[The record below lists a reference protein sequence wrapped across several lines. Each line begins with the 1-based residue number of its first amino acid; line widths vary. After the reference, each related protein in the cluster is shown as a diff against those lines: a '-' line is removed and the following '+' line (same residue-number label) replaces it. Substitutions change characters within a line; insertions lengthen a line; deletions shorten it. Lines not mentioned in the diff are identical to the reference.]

1 VINNDEGR
9 IIMGRLDG
17 KIAVVTGAGSGIG
30 RAVAVMFAKEGA
42 KVVCANRTESDGEET
57 LRQIVAAG
65 GEGFYVKTDVR
76 KKEDIKNLR
85 EKTLEKYGD
94 VTTLFN
100 CAGILVHGP
109 FMEHNDEDLS
119 KVFETN
125 FRGYYWMMQE
135 FLPDLVRNG
144 HTSITNVASISVM
157 KPETGAYLYGAM
169 KAAVNKM
176 TRDLTREYSSQ
187 GVRLN
192 VICPGPVQ
200 TNLTPEWVR
209 NSAEAQEEICN
220 ANCPVGRLGVPD
232 DIAYAAVWLASDE
245 ADWVTGSTI
254 VIDGGA
260 CNMG

>member
-1 VINNDEGR
+1 
-9 IIMGRLDG
+9 MGRMDG

-30 RAVAVMFAKEGA
+30 RGVAVRFALEGA
-42 KVVCANRTESDGEET
+42 RVVCANRNEADGAET
-57 LRQIVAAG
+57 LRLIEAAG
-65 GEGFYVKTDVR
+65 GEGIFVKTDVR
-76 KKEDIKNLR
+76 SKADIAALHR
-85 EKTLEKYGD
+85 AALDKYGD

-100 CAGILVHGP
+100 CAGVLVHKP
-109 FMEHNDEDLS
+109 YLEQDDDDYL
-119 KVFETN
+119 KITETN

-135 FLPDLVRNG
+135 FLPTLIKNG

-157 KPETGAYLYGAM
+157 KPESDAYLYGAM
-169 KAAVNKM
+169 KAAINKM
-176 TRDLTREYSSQ
+176 TRDMIREFSPQ

-200 TNLTPEWVR
+200 TNLTPDWVR
-209 NSAEAQEEICN
+209 NDPEMQAQICREV
-220 ANCPVGRLGVPD
+220 CPVGRLGVPD

>member
-1 VINNDEGR
+1 
-9 IIMGRLDG
+9 MGRMNG

-42 KVVCANRTESDGEET
+42 KVVCANRSEADGADT
-57 LRQIVAAG
+57 LAMIRDVG
-65 GEGFYVKTDVR
+65 GEGMFISTDVR
-76 KKEDIKNLR
+76 KKGDISNLLTG
-85 EKTLEKYGD
+85 TLDAYGD

-100 CAGILVHGP
+100 CAGVLVHAP
-109 FMEHNDEDLS
+109 FMEHTDDDLA

-125 FRGYYWMMQE
+125 FRGYYWTMQE
-135 FLPDLVRNG
+135 FLPALVRNG
-144 HTSITNVASISVM
+144 HASITNVASISVM
-157 KPETGAYLYGAM
+157 KPESDAYLYGAM
-169 KAAVNKM
+169 KAAINKM
-176 TRDLTREYSSQ
+176 TRDMIREFSPL

-200 TNLTPEWVR
+200 TNLTPEYVR
-209 NSAEAQEEICN
+209 NSPEIQAEICK
-220 ANCPVGRLGVPD
+220 AVCPVGRLGEPD

-245 ADWVTGSTI
+245 ANWVTGSTI

>member
-1 VINNDEGR
+1 
-9 IIMGRLDG
+9 MGRMNG

-30 RAVAVMFAKEGA
+30 RAVSVMFAKEGA
-42 KVVCANRTESDGEET
+42 KVVCANRTEADGNET
-57 LRQIVAAG
+57 LAMIKSVG
-65 GEGFYVKTDVR
+65 GDGVYVKTDVR
-76 KKEDIKNLR
+76 KKEDIKNLHL
-85 EKTLEKYGD
+85 KAIGAFGD

-100 CAGILVHGP
+100 CAGILVHAP
-109 FMEHNDEDLS
+109 FMDHTDADLE

-135 FLPDLVRNG
+135 FLPTLVKNG
-144 HTSITNVASISVM
+144 HASVTNVASISVM
-157 KPETGAYLYGAM
+157 KPETDAYLYGAM

-176 TRDLTREYSSQ
+176 TRDLIREYSPQ

-200 TNLTPEWVR
+200 TNLTPDYVR
-209 NSAEAQEEICN
+209 NSPEIQAEICK
-220 ANCPVGRLGVPD
+220 AVCPVGRLGEPD

>member
-1 VINNDEGR
+1 MS
-9 IIMGRLDG
+9 MGRLDG

-30 RAVAVMFAKEGA
+30 RGTAIMFAKEGA
-42 KVVCANRTESDGEET
+42 KVVCANRNKADGQET
-57 LRQIVAAG
+57 LEGIKAVG
-65 GEGFYVKTDVR
+65 GEGIFVSTDVQ
-76 KKEDIKNLR
+76 KKSDIDNLL
-85 EKTLEKYGD
+85 KVTLDTYGS

-100 CAGILVHGP
+100 SAGVLVHKP
-109 FMEHNDEDLS
+109 FLEHDDADLT
-119 KVFETN
+119 KLFETN
-125 FRGYYWMMQE
+125 FRGYYWMMQA
-135 FLPDLVRNG
+135 FLPSLVKHG
-144 HTSITNVASISVM
+144 HSSITNVASISVM
-157 KPETGAYLYGAM
+157 KPETNAYLYGAF
-169 KAAVNKM
+169 KAAINKM
-176 TRDLTREYSSQ
+176 TRDLIREFSPQ

-209 NSAEAQEEICN
+209 NNPEVQKQIQQEV
-220 ANCPVGRLGVPD
+220 CPVGRLGVPD

>member
-1 VINNDEGR
+1 
-9 IIMGRLDG
+9 MGRLAG
-17 KIAVVTGAGSGIG
+17 KVAVVTGAGSGIG

-42 KVVCANRTESDGEET
+42 KVVCANRNEADGAET
-57 LRQIVAAG
+57 LALIKGVG
-65 GEGFYVKTDVR
+65 GEGIYVRTDVR
-76 KKEDIKNLR
+76 RKDDVKNLHT
-85 EKTLEKYGD
+85 KTLDAYGD

-100 CAGILVHGP
+100 CAGILVHAT
-109 FMEHNDEDLS
+109 FLEHTDDDLA

-125 FRGYYWMMQE
+125 FRGYYWSMQE
-135 FLPDLVRNG
+135 FLPTLVRNG
-144 HTSITNVASISVM
+144 HASITNVASISVM
-157 KPETGAYLYGAM
+157 KPESDAYLYGAM
-169 KAAVNKM
+169 KAAINKM
-176 TRDLTREYSSQ
+176 TRDLVREFSPQ

-209 NSAEAQEEICN
+209 NSPEAQAEICK
-220 ANCPVGRLGVPD
+220 AVCPVGRLGKPD

-245 ADWVTGSTI
+245 ADWITGSTI

>member
-1 VINNDEGR
+1 
-9 IIMGRLDG
+9 MGRMEG

-30 RAVAVMFAKEGA
+30 RAAAVMFAKEGA
-42 KVVCANRTESDGEET
+42 KVVCANRTVSDGETTLQMIRDEGGDGVYIPTDIMKKADIKRLLDET
-57 LRQIVAAG
+57 LI
-65 GEGFYVKTDVR
+65 T
-76 KKEDIKNLR
+76 
-85 EKTLEKYGD
+85 YGK

-109 FMEHNDEDLS
+109 FLEHTEEDIA
-119 KVFETN
+119 KVYETN
-125 FRGYYWMMQE
+125 FLGYFRMMQT
-135 FLPDLVRNG
+135 FLPELVRHG
-144 HTSITNVASISVM
+144 HSSITNVASISVM
-157 KPETGAYLYGAM
+157 KPETNAYIYGAM

-176 TRDLTREYSSQ
+176 TRDLTREYTPL

-200 TNLTPEWVR
+200 TNLTPKHVR
-209 NSAEAQEEICN
+209 ESKEIQQEIIR
-220 ANCPVGRLGVPD
+220 AVCPVGRLGVPD

>member
-1 VINNDEGR
+1 
-9 IIMGRLDG
+9 MGRMDG

-42 KVVCANRTESDGEET
+42 KVVCANRTEEDGNET
-57 LRQIVAAG
+57 IARIKAAG
-65 GEGFYVKTDVR
+65 GEAVYVKTNVR
-76 KKEDIKNLR
+76 EKADIDNLR
-85 EKTLEKYGD
+85 DRALETYGD

-100 CAGILVHGP
+100 CAGILVHAP
-109 FMEHNDEDLS
+109 FMEHTDADLE

-125 FRGYYWMMQE
+125 FRGYYWMMQS
-135 FLPDLVRNG
+135 FLPTLVKNG
-144 HTSITNVASISVM
+144 HASITNVASISVI
-157 KPETGAYLYGAM
+157 KPETNAYLYGAM
-169 KAAVNKM
+169 KAAINKM
-176 TRDLTREYSSQ
+176 TRDMIREFSPQ

-200 TNLTPEWVR
+200 TNLTPEYVR
-209 NSAEAQEEICN
+209 NSPEIQAEICK
-220 ANCPVGRLGVPD
+220 AVCPVGRLGEPD

>member
-1 VINNDEGR
+1 
-9 IIMGRLDG
+9 MGRMEG
-17 KIAVVTGAGSGIG
+17 KIAVVTGTGSGIG
-30 RAVAVMFAKEGA
+30 RAVAIMFAKEGA
-42 KVVCANRTESDGEET
+42 KVVCANRNEDDGNET
-57 LRQIVAAG
+57 LRMIKECG
-65 GEGFYVKTDVR
+65 GEGIYVRTDVR
-76 KKEDIKNLR
+76 DKSDIKNLLAR
-85 EKTLEKYGD
+85 TLEAYGD

-100 CAGILVHGP
+100 NAGVLVHAP
-109 FMEHNDEDLS
+109 FMEHTDDDLL

-125 FRGYYWMMQE
+125 FRGYYWTMQE
-135 FLPDLVRNG
+135 FLPALIKNG
-144 HTSITNVASISVM
+144 HASITNVASISVM
-157 KPETGAYLYGAM
+157 KPESDAYLYGAM
-169 KAAVNKM
+169 KAGINKM
-176 TRDLTREYSSQ
+176 TRDMIREFSPQ

-209 NSAEAQEEICN
+209 NNPEVQAEICK
-220 ANCPVGRLGVPD
+220 AVCPVGRLGEPN

>member
-1 VINNDEGR
+1 
-9 IIMGRLDG
+9 MGRMDG

-42 KVVCANRTESDGEET
+42 KVVCANRTESDGADT
-57 LRQIVAAG
+57 LAMIKAVG
-65 GEGFYVKTDVR
+65 GEGVYVPTNVR
-76 KKEDIKNLR
+76 NKADIAVLHAKA
-85 EKTLEKYGD
+85 LEAYGD

-100 CAGILVHGP
+100 CAGILVHSP
-109 FMEHNDEDLS
+109 FLDQTDEDLE

-135 FLPDLVRNG
+135 FLPTLVKNG
-144 HTSITNVASISVM
+144 HSSITNVASISVM
-157 KPETGAYLYGAM
+157 KPETDSYLYGAM
-169 KAAVNKM
+169 KAGVNKM
-176 TRDLTREYSSQ
+176 TRDMIREFSPQ

-200 TNLTPEWVR
+200 TNLTPEYVR
-209 NSAEAQEEICN
+209 NSPEIQAEIC
-220 ANCPVGRLGVPD
+220 AAVCPVGRLGEPD

-245 ADWVTGSTI
+245 ANWVTGSTI
-254 VIDGGA
+254 VVDGGA

>member
-1 VINNDEGR
+1 
-9 IIMGRLDG
+9 MDG

-42 KVVCANRTESDGEET
+42 KVVCANRNEADGNET
-57 LRQIVAAG
+57 LAMIINAG
-65 GEGFYVKTDVR
+65 GEGIYVKTDVR
-76 KKEDIKNLR
+76 QKEDIKNLLV
-85 EKTLEKYGD
+85 KTLEAYGD

-100 CAGILVHGP
+100 NAGILVYGP
-109 FMEHNDEDLS
+109 YLENTDEGLERLY
-119 KVFETN
+119 ETN
-125 FRGYYWMMQE
+125 FRGYHWMMQE
-135 FLPDLVRNG
+135 FLPSLVKNG
-144 HTSITNVASISVM
+144 HASIINVASVSAM
-157 KPETGAYLYGAM
+157 KPETDSYLYGAM
-169 KAAVNKM
+169 KAGINKM
-176 TRDLTREYSSQ
+176 TRDLIREFSPQ

-200 TNLTPEWVR
+200 TNLTPEYVR
-209 NSAEAQEEICN
+209 NSPEVQAALCEAV
-220 ANCPVGRLGVPD
+220 CPVGRLGEPD

>member
-1 VINNDEGR
+1 
-9 IIMGRLDG
+9 MDG

-42 KVVCANRTESDGEET
+42 KVVCANRTEADGYET
-57 LRQIVAAG
+57 LAMVKETG
-65 GEGFYVKTDVR
+65 GEGIYVPTNVR
-76 KKEDIKNLR
+76 DKADIVNLHA
-85 EKTLEKYGD
+85 KALETYGD

-100 CAGILVHGP
+100 CAGILVHAP
-109 FMEHNDEDLS
+109 YLQHTDEDLA

-135 FLPDLVRNG
+135 FLPTLVKNG

-157 KPETGAYLYGAM
+157 KPESDAYIYGAM
-169 KAAVNKM
+169 KAAINIM
-176 TRDLTREYSSQ
+176 TRNMIREFSPQ

-200 TNLTPEWVR
+200 TNLTPDWVR
-209 NSAEAQEEICN
+209 NNPEVQAEICK
-220 ANCPVGRLGVPD
+220 AVCPVGRLGEPD

>member
-1 VINNDEGR
+1 
-9 IIMGRLDG
+9 MDG

-30 RAVAVMFAKEGA
+30 RAVAIMFAKEGA
-42 KVVCANRTESDGEET
+42 KVVCANRNVSEGAET
-57 LRQIVAAG
+57 LEMLVEAG
-65 GEGFYVKTDVR
+65 GEGIYVKTDVR
-76 KKEDIKNLR
+76 NKGDIKNLR
-85 EKTLEKYGD
+85 AKALEAYGD

-100 CAGILVHGP
+100 SAGILVHAP
-109 FMEHNDEDLS
+109 FMQHTDEDLE

-135 FLPDLVRNG
+135 FLPALINNG
-144 HTSITNVASISVM
+144 HASITNVASISVM
-157 KPETGAYLYGAM
+157 KPESDAYLYGAM
-169 KAAVNKM
+169 KAAINKM
-176 TRDLTREYSSQ
+176 TRDMIREFSPQ

-192 VICPGPVQ
+192 IICPGPVQ

-209 NSAEAQEEICN
+209 NNPEVQAEICK
-220 ANCPVGRLGVPD
+220 AVCPVGRLGEPN
-232 DIAYAAVWLASDE
+232 DIAYAALWLASDE

>member
-1 VINNDEGR
+1 
-9 IIMGRLDG
+9 MGRMNG

-42 KVVCANRTESDGEET
+42 KVVCANRTESDGAET
-57 LRQIVAAG
+57 LAMIKKAG
-65 GEGFYVKTDVR
+65 GEGVYIPTNVR
-76 KKEDIKNLR
+76 SKEDIKNL
-85 EKTLEKYGD
+85 LEKALEAYGD

-100 CAGILVHGP
+100 CAGILVHAP
-109 FMEHNDEDLS
+109 YLEHTDADLD

-135 FLPDLVRNG
+135 FLPALVKNG
-144 HTSITNVASISVM
+144 HASITNVASISVM
-157 KPETGAYLYGAM
+157 KPESDAYLYGAM
-169 KAAVNKM
+169 KAAINKM
-176 TRDLTREYSSQ
+176 TRDMIREFSPQ

-200 TNLTPEWVR
+200 TNLTPEYVR
-209 NSAEAQEEICN
+209 NSPEIQAEIC
-220 ANCPVGRLGVPD
+220 AAVCPVGRLGEPN

>member
-1 VINNDEGR
+1 
-9 IIMGRLDG
+9 
-17 KIAVVTGAGSGIG
+17 
-30 RAVAVMFAKEGA
+30 
-42 KVVCANRTESDGEET
+42 
-57 LRQIVAAG
+57 
-65 GEGFYVKTDVR
+65 
-76 KKEDIKNLR
+76 
-85 EKTLEKYGD
+85 
-94 VTTLFN
+94 
-100 CAGILVHGP
+100 
-109 FMEHNDEDLS
+109 
-119 KVFETN
+119 
-125 FRGYYWMMQE
+125 
-135 FLPDLVRNG
+135 
-144 HTSITNVASISVM
+144 M

-176 TRDLTREYSSQ
+176 TRDLTREYSQQ

-209 NSAEAQEEICN
+209 NSAEAQAEICN

>member
-1 VINNDEGR
+1 
-9 IIMGRLDG
+9 MGRMQG

-42 KVVCANRTESDGEET
+42 KVICANRTEKDGEET
-57 LRQIVAAG
+57 LAMIKDAG
-65 GEGFYVKTDVR
+65 GEGTYVKTDVR
-76 KKEDIKNLR
+76 KKEDIEKLR
-85 EKTLEKYGD
+85 EKTLETYGD
-94 VTTLFN
+94 VSTLFN
-100 CAGILVHGP
+100 CAGILVHAP
-109 FMEHNDEDLS
+109 FMEHTDEDLA

-135 FLPDLVRNG
+135 FLPSLINNG
-144 HTSITNVASISVM
+144 HASITNVASISVM
-157 KPETGAYLYGAM
+157 KPESDAYLYGAM
-169 KAAVNKM
+169 KAGINKM
-176 TRDLTREYSSQ
+176 TRDMIREFSPQ

-200 TNLTPEWVR
+200 TNLTPEYVR
-209 NSAEAQEEICN
+209 NSPEIQAQICKEV
-220 ANCPVGRLGVPD
+220 CPVGRLGEPD